1 MKAHEEAVFKVRSGL
16 MHYAQGYTTKT
27 DGFISMSLTVH
38 SMGVTFYQW
47 PELSGPNLVNLNLLK
62 SRTTGWLESDM
73 GYKNVHF

>member
-47 PELSGPNLVNLNLLK
+47 TRTGRTELGEPAQV
-62 SRTTGWLESDM
+62 
-73 GYKNVHF
+73 